1 MSHDGYWCHD
11 CQCEVIMWSEFVD
24 HANAGHAITAGV
36 PEAQR

>member
-11 CQCEVIMWSEFVD
+11 CQCEVR
-24 HANAGHAITAGV
+24 AGSAFRACATAAHAITAGV